1 MSRKICVQFEIR
13 DLLIMKDTLKQMG
26 HDFVEKGQDIVQIQ
40 RSYHPIEFN
49 AHTGEVSYDEMNVS
63 EVDKIKQQ
71 YMVNFYKDRAIKEGM
86 QIRETKLANGEI
98 ELHLLN

>member
-1 MSRKICVQFEIR
+1 MSRKICIQFEIR
-13 DLLIMKDTLKQMG
+13 DILIMKDTLKQMG

-49 AHTGEVSYDEMNVS
+49 AQTGEVSYDEMHVS

-71 YMVNFYKDRAIKEGM
+71 YMLNFFKDRAIKEGNSV
-86 QIRETKLANGEI
+86 RETKLANGDI
-98 ELHLLN
+98 ELYLLN

>member
-1 MSRKICVQFEIR
+1 
-13 DLLIMKDTLKQMG
+13 MKDTLKQLG
-26 HDFVEKGQDIVQIQ
+26 HDFIEKGQDIVQIQ
-40 RSYHPIEFN
+40 RNYHPIEFN
-49 AHTGEVSYDEMNVS
+49 ASTGQTSYDEVNGS

-86 QIRETKLANGEI
+86 QIQETKLANGDI